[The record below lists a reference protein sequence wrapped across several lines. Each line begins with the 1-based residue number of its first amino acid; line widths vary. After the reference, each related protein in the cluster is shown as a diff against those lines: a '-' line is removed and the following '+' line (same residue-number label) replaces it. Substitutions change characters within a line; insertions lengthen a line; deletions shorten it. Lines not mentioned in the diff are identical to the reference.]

1 MRIQTE
7 RENRR
12 KYLRINFVITLYAD
26 MICAGLGQS
35 ERGGQDVTQ
44 YDVIRSFV
52 INMTNIIQTLTHIIN
67 IISERLCSHDITG
80 AGRGY

>member
-1 MRIQTE
+1 MRIQTD

-12 KYLRINFVITLYAD
+12 KFLRINFVITLYAD

-67 IISERLCSHDITG
+67 IISERLCSRDITG